1 MKRNMGIL
9 YFHSSRAFS

>member
-9 YFHSSRAFS
+9 YFHSSR